1 MKYTCNL
8 TAEQISTL
16 KENGE
21 LKNAKL
27 VNPQG
32 FIETMDLV
40 VRDGKVHY
48 RCYPKAH
55 FTSVVVVD
63 DNALVLTQSQAK
75 KLRKLIEENGE
86 YVHYDCFKQY
96 TDEQLQDP
104 HVKEWLAK
112 FEAKKQGK
120 LDISSQELTRKYN
133 EWRASHEY
141 CRATSLILNS
151 DMQIAEAVEPFYSV
165 EPVSV
170 FKVAEEVEF

>member
-1 MKYTCNL
+1 MKYVANL
-8 TAEQISTL
+8 TADQISTL
-16 KENGE
+16 KESGE
-21 LKNAKL
+21 LRNAKL

-40 VRDGKVHY
+40 VREGKVLY
-48 RCYPKAH
+48 RFYPKAH
-55 FTSVVVVD
+55 FSSVVVVD
-63 DNALVLTQSQAK
+63 DNALVLTQTQAK
-75 KLRKLIEENGE
+75 KLRKLIEADGE
-86 YVHYDCFKQY
+86 YIHYDAFKQY
-96 TDEQLQDP
+96 TDDQLKKP
-104 HVKEWLAK
+104 EVKEWLAK

-151 DMQIAEAVEPFYSV
+151 DMQIAEAVEPSYGA

-170 FKVAEEVEF
+170 YKVAEEVEF